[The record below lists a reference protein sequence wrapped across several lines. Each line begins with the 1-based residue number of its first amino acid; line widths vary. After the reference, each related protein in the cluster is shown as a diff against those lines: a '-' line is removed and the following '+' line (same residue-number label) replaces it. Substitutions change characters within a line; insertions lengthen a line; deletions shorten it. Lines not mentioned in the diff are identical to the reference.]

1 MIEFIE
7 TDIRSAIDLIEHTFN
22 SHWEEVQEVAPLNP
36 VYDVYY
42 DLEDQNMLYS
52 LVAMDGNELL
62 GYVIFIIAKHH
73 HHSGSIWA
81 SSDILYISPTHRGK
95 GVCKEILSKAEE
107 SLREKGV
114 EIILVSSRAH
124 KDFGSLLG
132 KIGYNPYEY
141 SYFKDIGD

>member
-1 MIEFIE
+1 LIEFIE

-22 SHWEEVQEVAPLNP
+22 SHWEEVQEVAHLNP

-42 DLEDQNMLYS
+42 DLEDQHMLYS

-95 GVCKEILSKAEE
+95 GVCKEILSRRE
-107 SLREKGV
+107 S
-114 EIILVSSRAH
+114 S
-124 KDFGSLLG
+124 
-132 KIGYNPYEY
+132 
-141 SYFKDIGD
+141 